1 MIHLRLRRWFAS
13 CLLLLLVGLGV
24 PVIAQDRMPPIP
36 PDKLTEE
43 QKKAVE
49 AYLAAQAN
57 IQRIYGDKYP
67 RPVQMEVG
75 SGWTE
80 LLRSPELMLT
90 VNAMREYVEY
100 EPALVPR
107 IRELVIMITGRQSST
122 DFMWNS
128 HYAVAIKTE
137 ISPEILKAIAEGRR
151 PTGMPEDEEVVYDF
165 CDELHRNQ
173 SVSDATYA
181 KTLAKFGEQGI
192 VDIVGVY
199 GWYSMWAVMNKVW
212 QKLTVEPQGSAPK
225 LTRFPR

>member
-1 MIHLRLRRWFAS
+1 MTYLRRWFVS
-13 CLLLLLVGLGV
+13 CLLLLVVGLGV
-24 PVIAQDRMPPIP
+24 QVIAQDRMPPIP

-57 IQRIYGDKYP
+57 IQKIYGDTYP

-75 SGWTE
+75 SGWGE
-80 LLRSPELMLT
+80 LLRSPELLLT

-100 EPALVPR
+100 KPALVPR
-107 IRELVIMITGRQSST
+107 IRELVIMIMGRQSST

-128 HYAVAIKTE
+128 HYTVAIKTGV
-137 ISPEILKAIAEGRR
+137 SPEILKAIAEGRR
-151 PTGMPEDEEVVYDF
+151 PTGMPEDEEIVYDF

-181 KTLAKFGEQGI
+181 KALAKFGERGV

-212 QKLTVEPQGSAPK
+212 QKPPVETQSSAPK
-225 LTRFPR
+225 LTKFPR

>member
-1 MIHLRLRRWFAS
+1 MIHLRCWFAS
-13 CLLLLLVGLGV
+13 CLLLFVVGLGI

-57 IQRIYGDKYP
+57 IQKIYGDKYP

-80 LLRSPELMLT
+80 LLRSPELLLT

-100 EPALVPR
+100 KPALAPR
-107 IRELVIMITGRQSST
+107 IRELVIMIMGRQSST

-128 HYAVAIKTE
+128 HYAVAIKTG

-181 KTLAKFGEQGI
+181 KALAKFGERGI

-212 QKLTVEPQGSAPK
+212 QKPPVEPQGSAPK
-225 LTRFPR
+225 LTKFPR

>member
-1 MIHLRLRRWFAS
+1 MIHLPRWLAP
-13 CLLLLLVGLGV
+13 CLFLVVGLGV
-24 PVIAQDRMPPIP
+24 PAIAQDRMPPIP

-57 IQRIYGDKYP
+57 IQKIYGDKYP
-67 RPVQMEVG
+67 RPVQMELG
-75 SGWTE
+75 SGWRE
-80 LLRSPELMLT
+80 LLRSAELLLT

-100 EPALVPR
+100 KPALAPR
-107 IRELVIMITGRQSST
+107 IRELVIMIMGRQSST

-128 HYAVAIKTE
+128 HYAVAIKTG

-151 PTGMPEDEEVVYDF
+151 PTAMPEDQEIVYDF

-181 KTLAKFGEQGI
+181 KALAKFGERGL

-199 GWYSMWAVMNKVW
+199 GWYSMWAMMNKVW
-212 QKLTVEPQGSAPK
+212 QKPPVEPQSTAPK
-225 LTRFPR
+225 LTKFPR

>member
-1 MIHLRLRRWFAS
+1 MIHLRRWFAS
-13 CLLLLLVGLGV
+13 CLLLLVFGLGA

-36 PDKLTEE
+36 PEKLTEE

-57 IQRIYGDKYP
+57 IQKVYGDKYP
-67 RPVQMEVG
+67 RPVQMQVG
-75 SGWTE
+75 MGWAE
-80 LLRSPELMLT
+80 LLRSPELMLS

-100 EPALVPR
+100 KPDLAPR
-107 IRELVIMITGRQSST
+107 IREMVIMITGRQSST

-128 HYAVAIKTE
+128 HYAVAIKTG
-137 ISPEILKAIAEGRR
+137 ISPEILKSLAEGRR
-151 PTGMPEDEEVVYDF
+151 PAGMPDDEEIVYDF

-181 KTLAKFGEQGI
+181 RALAKFGERGL

-212 QKLTVEPQGSAPK
+212 QKPPVEPQGSTPK
-225 LTRFPR
+225 LTVFPR

>member
-1 MIHLRLRRWFAS
+1 MIHLRRWLAP
-13 CLLLLLVGLGV
+13 CLLLLVVGLAS

-57 IQRIYGDKYP
+57 IQKLFGDKYP

-75 SGWTE
+75 AGWSE
-80 LLRSPELMLT
+80 LLRSPELLLT

-100 EPALVPR
+100 QPALAPR
-107 IRELVIMITGRQSST
+107 IREMVIMIAGRQTST

-128 HYAVAIKTE
+128 HYPVAIKTG
-137 ISPEILKAIAEGRR
+137 ISPEALKSIAEGRR
-151 PTGMPEDEEVVYDF
+151 PAGMPEDEEIVYDF
-165 CDELHRNQ
+165 CEELHHNQ

-181 KTLAKFGEQGI
+181 KALAKFGERGV

-199 GWYSMWAVMNKVW
+199 GWYSMWAMMNKVW
-212 QKLTVEPQGSAPK
+212 VKPPVEPQGSAPK
-225 LTRFPR
+225 LTMFPR

>member
-1 MIHLRLRRWFAS
+1 MNRVQCWLAS
-13 CLLLLLVGLGV
+13 CLFLLVFGLGA
-24 PVIAQDRMPPIP
+24 PLIAQDRMPPIP

-49 AYLAAQAN
+49 AFLAAQAN
-57 IQRIYGDKYP
+57 IQKIYGEKYP
-67 RPVQMEVG
+67 RPVQMGVG
-75 SGWTE
+75 AGWSE
-80 LLRSPELMLT
+80 LLRSPELLLT

-100 EPALVPR
+100 KPALVPK
-107 IRELVIMITGRQSST
+107 IRELVIMIAGRQTST

-128 HYAVAIKTE
+128 HYAVAIKTG

-151 PTGMPEDEEVVYDF
+151 PAGMAEDEDVVYDF

-181 KTLAKFGEQGI
+181 KALAKFGERGV

-212 QKLTVEPQGSAPK
+212 QKPPVEPQGSAPK
-225 LTRFPR
+225 LTMFPR

>member
-1 MIHLRLRRWFAS
+1 MTHLRHWFAT
-13 CLLLLLVGLGV
+13 LLLLLFVGLGV

-36 PDKLTEE
+36 PEKLTEE

-49 AYLAAQAN
+49 AFLAAQTN
-57 IQRIYGDKYP
+57 IQKLYGDTYP

-75 SGWTE
+75 AGWSE
-80 LLRSPELMLT
+80 LLRSPELLLT

-100 EPALVPR
+100 KPALVPR

-128 HYAVAIKTE
+128 HYAVAIKTG
-137 ISPEILKAIAEGRR
+137 ISPEILKSIAEGRR
-151 PTGMPEDEEVVYDF
+151 PTGMPEDQEIVYDF

-181 KTLAKFGEQGI
+181 KALAKFGERGV

-212 QKLTVEPQGSAPK
+212 QKPPVEPQSSAPK
-225 LTRFPR
+225 LTMFPR

>member
-1 MIHLRLRRWFAS
+1 MTYLPRWLAP
-13 CLLLLLVGLGV
+13 CLLLVVGLAV
-24 PVIAQDRMPPIP
+24 PAIAQDRMPAIP
-36 PDKLTEE
+36 PEKLTEE

-57 IQRIYGDKYP
+57 IQKIYGDKYP

-75 SGWTE
+75 AGWKE
-80 LLRSPELMLT
+80 LLRSPELLLT

-100 EPALVPR
+100 KPALTPR
-107 IRELVIMITGRQSST
+107 IREMVIMIMGRQSST

-128 HYAVAIKTE
+128 HYPVAIKTG
-137 ISPEILKAIAEGRR
+137 ISPEVLKAIAEGRR
-151 PTGMPEDEEVVYDF
+151 PAGMPEDDEVVYEF

-181 KTLAKFGEQGI
+181 KALAKFGERGV

-212 QKLTVEPQGSAPK
+212 QKPPAEPQDSAPK
-225 LTRFPR
+225 LTKFPR

>member
-1 MIHLRLRRWFAS
+1 MIYLRRLFAFS
-13 CLLLLLVGLGV
+13 LLLLVVGLNA
-24 PVIAQDRMPPIP
+24 PVVAQDRMPPIP
-36 PDKLTEE
+36 PDKLTTE
-43 QKKAVE
+43 QKKAIE

-57 IQRIYGDKYP
+57 IQKIYGDRYP

-75 SGWTE
+75 LGWRE

-100 EPALVPR
+100 KPALAPR

-128 HYAVAIKTE
+128 HYALAIKTG
-137 ISPEILKAIAEGRR
+137 ISPEILKSIAEGRR

-181 KTLAKFGEQGI
+181 KALAKFGEQGV

-199 GWYSMWAVMNKVW
+199 GWYSMWAMMNKVW
-212 QKLTVEPQGSAPK
+212 LKPPVEPQGSAPK
-225 LTRFPR
+225 LTVFPR

>member
-1 MIHLRLRRWFAS
+1 MIHLRRSIAS
-13 CLLLLLVGLGV
+13 CLLLLFVGLGV

-36 PDKLTEE
+36 PEKLTEE

-49 AYLAAQAN
+49 AFLAAQTN
-57 IQRIYGDKYP
+57 IQKLYGDTYP

-75 SGWTE
+75 AGWSE
-80 LLRSPELMLT
+80 LLRSPELLLT

-100 EPALVPR
+100 KPALVPR

-128 HYAVAIKTE
+128 HYAVAIKTG
-137 ISPEILKAIAEGRR
+137 ISPEILKSIAEGRR
-151 PTGMPEDEEVVYDF
+151 PTGMPEDQEVVYDF

-181 KTLAKFGEQGI
+181 KALAKFGERGV

-199 GWYSMWAVMNKVW
+199 GWYSMWALMNKVW
-212 QKLTVEPQGSAPK
+212 QKPPVEPQGSAPK
-225 LTRFPR
+225 LTMFPR

>member
-1 MIHLRLRRWFAS
+1 MTHLRFWFLS
-13 CLLLLLVGLGV
+13 SLLLLVVGFGV
-24 PVIAQDRMPPIP
+24 PVIAQDRMPAIP
-36 PDKLTEE
+36 PDKMTEE

-57 IQRIYGDKYP
+57 IQKIYGNTYP

-75 SGWTE
+75 SGWE
-80 LLRSPELMLT
+80 QLLRSPELLLT

-100 EPALVPR
+100 KPALMPR
-107 IRELVIMITGRQSST
+107 IRELVIMIAGRQSST

-128 HYAVAIKTE
+128 HYPVAIKTG

-151 PTGMPEDEEVVYDF
+151 PIGMPEDEEVVYDF

-181 KTLAKFGEQGI
+181 RALAKFGEQGV

-199 GWYSMWAVMNKVW
+199 GWYSMWALMNKVW
-212 QKLTVEPQGSAPK
+212 QKPAVEPQGPAPK
-225 LTRFPR
+225 LTKFPR

>member
-1 MIHLRLRRWFAS
+1 MTYLPRWLAP
-13 CLLLLLVGLGV
+13 CLLLVVGLAV
-24 PVIAQDRMPPIP
+24 PAIAQDRMPAIP
-36 PDKLTEE
+36 PEKLTEE

-49 AYLAAQAN
+49 AYLAAQAK
-57 IQRIYGDKYP
+57 IQKIYGDKYP

-75 SGWTE
+75 AGWKE
-80 LLRSPELMLT
+80 LLRSPELLLT

-100 EPALVPR
+100 KPALAPR
-107 IRELVIMITGRQSST
+107 IREMVIMIMGRQSST

-128 HYAVAIKTE
+128 HYPVAIKTG
-137 ISPEILKAIAEGRR
+137 ISPEVLKAIAEGRR
-151 PTGMPEDEEVVYDF
+151 PAGMPEDDEVVYEF

-181 KTLAKFGEQGI
+181 KALAKFGERGV

-212 QKLTVEPQGSAPK
+212 QKPPAEPQDSAPK
-225 LTRFPR
+225 LTKFPR

>member
-1 MIHLRLRRWFAS
+1 MIHPRRWFAS
-13 CLLLLLVGLGV
+13 CLLLLVVGFGV
-24 PVIAQDRMPPIP
+24 SVIAQDRMPPIP

-49 AYLAAQAN
+49 AFLAAQAN
-57 IQRIYGDKYP
+57 IKKIYGDTYP
-67 RPVQMEVG
+67 RPVQMVVG
-75 SGWTE
+75 PGWSE
-80 LLRSPELMLT
+80 LLRSPELLLT

-100 EPALVPR
+100 KPALEPR
-107 IRELVIMITGRQSST
+107 IRELVIMIAGRQSST

-128 HYAVAIKTE
+128 HYPVAIKTG

-151 PTGMPEDEEVVYDF
+151 PPAMPEDEEVVYDF
-165 CDELHRNQ
+165 CDELHHNQ

-181 KTLAKFGEQGI
+181 KALAKFGERGV

-212 QKLTVEPQGSAPK
+212 QKPPVEPQGSAPK
-225 LTRFPR
+225 LSIFPR

>member
-1 MIHLRLRRWFAS
+1 MIHLPRWLAP
-13 CLLLLLVGLGV
+13 CLFLVVGLGV
-24 PVIAQDRMPPIP
+24 PAIAQDRMPPIP

-57 IQRIYGDKYP
+57 IQKIYGDKYP

-75 SGWTE
+75 SGWRE
-80 LLRSPELMLT
+80 LLRSPELLLT

-100 EPALVPR
+100 KPALAPR
-107 IRELVIMITGRQSST
+107 IRELVIMIMGRQSST

-128 HYAVAIKTE
+128 HYAVAIKTG

-151 PTGMPEDEEVVYDF
+151 PAGMAEDDEVVYDF

-181 KTLAKFGEQGI
+181 KALAKFGERGV

-212 QKLTVEPQGSAPK
+212 QKPPVELQDSAPK
-225 LTRFPR
+225 LTKFPR

>member
-1 MIHLRLRRWFAS
+1 MNYLRRWFAS
-13 CLLLLLVGLGV
+13 CLFLLVVGLGV

-36 PDKLTEE
+36 PDQLTEE

-49 AYLAAQAN
+49 AFLAAQAN
-57 IQRIYGDKYP
+57 IQKIYGDTYP

-75 SGWTE
+75 SGWAE

-100 EPALVPR
+100 KPALVPR
-107 IRELVIMITGRQSST
+107 IRELVIMVTGRQSST

-128 HYAVAIKTE
+128 HYAVAIKTG

-151 PTGMPEDEEVVYDF
+151 PTGMHEDEEVVYDF

-173 SVSDATYA
+173 SISDATYA
-181 KTLAKFGEQGI
+181 KALAKFGERGV

-212 QKLTVEPQGSAPK
+212 RKPTVETQGSAPK
-225 LTRFPR
+225 LTMFPR

>member
-1 MIHLRLRRWFAS
+1 MITLRRWFAS
-13 CLLLLLVGLGV
+13 CLLFLVVGLGV
-24 PVIAQDRMPPIP
+24 QVFAQDRMPPIP

-57 IQRIYGDKYP
+57 IQKIYGGTYP

-75 SGWTE
+75 SGWAQ
-80 LLRSPELMLT
+80 LLRSPELLLT

-100 EPALVPR
+100 KPALAPR
-107 IRELVIMITGRQSST
+107 IRELVIMIAGRQTST

-128 HYAVAIKTE
+128 HYPVAIKTG

-151 PTGMPEDEEVVYDF
+151 PAGMPDDEEVIYDL

-181 KTLAKFGEQGI
+181 KAIAKFGERGV

-212 QKLTVEPQGSAPK
+212 QKPPAEPQDSAPK
-225 LTRFPR
+225 LTKFPR

>member
-1 MIHLRLRRWFAS
+1 MTHLRRWFAS
-13 CLLLLLVGLGV
+13 CLLLLVVGLGA

-43 QKKAVE
+43 QKKTVE

-57 IQRIYGDKYP
+57 IQKIYGDTYP

-75 SGWTE
+75 SGWKE

-100 EPALVPR
+100 KPALSPQ
-107 IRELVIMITGRQSST
+107 IRELVIMITARQSST

-128 HYAVAIKTE
+128 HYSVAIKTG

-151 PTGMPEDEEVVYDF
+151 PTGMSEDEEVVYDF

-181 KTLAKFGEQGI
+181 KALAKFGERGV

-212 QKLTVEPQGSAPK
+212 QKPPVEPQGSAPK
-225 LTRFPR
+225 LIMFPR

>member
-1 MIHLRLRRWFAS
+1 MIHLRRWFAS
-13 CLLLLLVGLGV
+13 CLLLLVVGLGA

-57 IQRIYGDKYP
+57 IQKIYGDKYP

-75 SGWTE
+75 LGWSE

-100 EPALVPR
+100 KPALAPR
-107 IRELVIMITGRQSST
+107 VRELVIMITGRQSST

-128 HYAVAIKTE
+128 HYPVAIKTG
-137 ISPEILKAIAEGRR
+137 ISPEVLKAIAEGRR
-151 PTGMPEDEEVVYDF
+151 PAGMPEDDEVVYEF

-181 KTLAKFGEQGI
+181 KALAKFGERGV

-212 QKLTVEPQGSAPK
+212 QKPPAEPQDSAPK
-225 LTRFPR
+225 LTKFPR

>member
-1 MIHLRLRRWFAS
+1 MTHLRPWFAS
-13 CLLLLLVGLGV
+13 CLLLLVVGHGV
-24 PVIAQDRMPPIP
+24 PVIAQDRMAPIP

-49 AYLAAQAN
+49 AFLAAQAN
-57 IQRIYGDKYP
+57 IQKIYGDKYP

-75 SGWTE
+75 SGWAE

-100 EPALVPR
+100 KPALAPR
-107 IRELVIMITGRQSST
+107 IRELVIMIMGRQSST

-128 HYAVAIKTE
+128 HYAVAIKTG

-151 PTGMPEDEEVVYDF
+151 PTGMPEDEEVVFDF

-181 KTLAKFGEQGI
+181 KALARFGERGV

-212 QKLTVEPQGSAPK
+212 QKPPVEPQGSAPK
-225 LTRFPR
+225 LTMFPR

>member
-1 MIHLRLRRWFAS
+1 MSYLRRCFAS
-13 CLLLLLVGLGV
+13 CLFLLVVLGV
-24 PVIAQDRMPPIP
+24 PAIAQDRMPPIP

-57 IQRIYGDKYP
+57 IQKIYGDKYP
-67 RPVQMEVG
+67 RPVQMELG
-75 SGWTE
+75 LGWSE
-80 LLRSPELMLT
+80 LLRSPELLLT

-100 EPALVPR
+100 KPALVPK
-107 IRELVIMITGRQSST
+107 IRELVIMIMGRQSST

-128 HYAVAIKTE
+128 HYAVAIKTG

-151 PTGMPEDEEVVYDF
+151 PTGMPEDEEIVYDF

-181 KTLAKFGEQGI
+181 KALAKFGERGV

-212 QKLTVEPQGSAPK
+212 QKPPVEPQGSAPT
-225 LTRFPR
+225 LTKFPR

>member
-1 MIHLRLRRWFAS
+1 MTNLRRWFAT
-13 CLLLLLVGLGV
+13 CLLLLVVGLGA

-57 IQRIYGDKYP
+57 IQKIYGDTYP

-75 SGWTE
+75 SGWKE

-100 EPALVPR
+100 KPALAPQ
-107 IRELVIMITGRQSST
+107 IRELVIMIAARQSST

-128 HYAVAIKTE
+128 HYSVAIKTG

-181 KTLAKFGEQGI
+181 KALAKFGERGV

-212 QKLTVEPQGSAPK
+212 QKPPVEPQGSAPK
-225 LTRFPR
+225 LTMFPR

>member
-1 MIHLRLRRWFAS
+1 MTHLRHWFAT
-13 CLLLLLVGLGV
+13 LLLLLFVGLGV

-36 PDKLTEE
+36 PEKLTEE

-49 AYLAAQAN
+49 AFLAAQTN
-57 IQRIYGDKYP
+57 IQKLYGDTYP

-75 SGWTE
+75 AGWSE
-80 LLRSPELMLT
+80 LLRSPELLLT

-100 EPALVPR
+100 KPALAPR
-107 IRELVIMITGRQSST
+107 IRELVIMMMGRQSST

-128 HYAVAIKTE
+128 HYPVAIKTG

-151 PTGMPEDEEVVYDF
+151 PTGMPEDEEAVYDF

-181 KTLAKFGEQGI
+181 RALAKFGERGV

-212 QKLTVEPQGSAPK
+212 QKPPVEPQSSAPK
-225 LTRFPR
+225 LTMFPR

>member
-1 MIHLRLRRWFAS
+1 
-13 CLLLLLVGLGV
+13 
-24 PVIAQDRMPPIP
+24 MPPIP

-57 IQRIYGDKYP
+57 IQKLYGDKYP

-75 SGWTE
+75 AGWSE
-80 LLRSPELMLT
+80 LLRSPELMLS

-100 EPALVPR
+100 KPDLAPR
-107 IRELVIMITGRQSST
+107 IREMVIMITGRQSST

-128 HYAVAIKTE
+128 HYPVAIKTG
-137 ISPEILKAIAEGRR
+137 ITPEILKAIAEGRR
-151 PTGMPEDEEVVYDF
+151 PAGMSEDEEVVYDF

-181 KTLAKFGEQGI
+181 RHSPTGERGV
-192 VDIVGVY
+192 VDIVEF
-199 GWYSMWAVMNKVW
+199 SMVGIRCG
-212 QKLTVEPQGSAPK
+212 P
-225 LTRFPR
+225 

>member
-1 MIHLRLRRWFAS
+1 MIDLRRWFAS

-24 PVIAQDRMPPIP
+24 PLIAQDRMPPIP

>member
-1 MIHLRLRRWFAS
+1 MTHLRHWFAT
-13 CLLLLLVGLGV
+13 LLLLLFVGLGV

-36 PDKLTEE
+36 PEKLTEE

-49 AYLAAQAN
+49 AFLAAQTN
-57 IQRIYGDKYP
+57 IQKLYGDTYP

-75 SGWTE
+75 AGWSE
-80 LLRSPELMLT
+80 LLRSPELLLT

-100 EPALVPR
+100 KPALVPR

-128 HYAVAIKTE
+128 HYAVAIKTG
-137 ISPEILKAIAEGRR
+137 ISPEILKSIAEGRR
-151 PTGMPEDEEVVYDF
+151 PTGMPEDQEVVYDF

-181 KTLAKFGEQGI
+181 KALAKFGERGV

-199 GWYSMWAVMNKVW
+199 GWYSTWALMNKVW
-212 QKLTVEPQGSAPK
+212 QKPPVEPQGSAPK
-225 LTRFPR
+225 LTMFPR

>member
-1 MIHLRLRRWFAS
+1 MTYLPRWLAP
-13 CLLLLLVGLGV
+13 CLLLVVGLAV
-24 PVIAQDRMPPIP
+24 PAIAQDRMPAIP
-36 PDKLTEE
+36 PEKLTEE

-57 IQRIYGDKYP
+57 IQKIYGDKYP

-75 SGWTE
+75 AGWKE
-80 LLRSPELMLT
+80 LLRSPELLLT

-100 EPALVPR
+100 KPALAPR
-107 IRELVIMITGRQSST
+107 IREMVIMIMGRQSST

-128 HYAVAIKTE
+128 HYPVAIKTG
-137 ISPEILKAIAEGRR
+137 ISPEVLKAIAEGRR
-151 PTGMPEDEEVVYDF
+151 PAGMPEDDEVVYEF

-181 KTLAKFGEQGI
+181 KALAKFGERGV

-212 QKLTVEPQGSAPK
+212 QKPPAEPQDSAPK
-225 LTRFPR
+225 LTKFPR

>member
-1 MIHLRLRRWFAS
+1 MTHLRSWFVCCS
-13 CLLLLLVGLGV
+13 FLLVVGFGI
-24 PVIAQDRMPPIP
+24 PIFAQDRMPPIP
-36 PDKLTEE
+36 PDKMTEE

-57 IQRIYGDKYP
+57 IKKIYGDTYP

-75 SGWTE
+75 SGWEE
-80 LLRSPELMLT
+80 LLRSPELLLT

-100 EPALVPR
+100 KPALAPR
-107 IRELVIMITGRQSST
+107 IRELVIMLAGRQSST

-128 HYAVAIKTE
+128 HYPVAIKTG
-137 ISPEILKAIAEGRR
+137 ISPEILKAIAEGRQ
-151 PTGMPEDEEVVYDF
+151 PTGMPEDEEVVFEF

-181 KTLAKFGEQGI
+181 KALAKFGEQGV

-199 GWYSMWAVMNKVW
+199 GWYSMWALMNKVW
-212 QKLTVEPQGSAPK
+212 QRPPVEPQGPAPK
-225 LTRFPR
+225 LTKFPR

>member
-1 MIHLRLRRWFAS
+1 MITLRRWFAS
-13 CLLLLLVGLGV
+13 CLLFLVVGLGV
-24 PVIAQDRMPPIP
+24 QVFAQDRMPPIP

-57 IQRIYGDKYP
+57 IQKIYGGTYP

-75 SGWTE
+75 SGWAQ
-80 LLRSPELMLT
+80 LLRSPELLLT

-100 EPALVPR
+100 KPALAPR
-107 IRELVIMITGRQSST
+107 IRELVIMIAGRQTST
-122 DFMWNS
+122 DFMWSS
-128 HYAVAIKTE
+128 HYPVAIKTG
-137 ISPEILKAIAEGRR
+137 ISPEILKAIAEGRH
-151 PTGMPEDEEVVYDF
+151 PSGMPDDEEVVYDF
-165 CDELHRNQ
+165 CDELRHNQ

-181 KTLAKFGEQGI
+181 KAIAKFGERGV

-212 QKLTVEPQGSAPK
+212 QEPPVEPQGSAPK
-225 LTRFPR
+225 LAKFPR

>member
-1 MIHLRLRRWFAS
+1 MIHLRRWFAS
-13 CLLLLLVGLGV
+13 CLLLLIVGFGV
-24 PVIAQDRMPPIP
+24 SVIAQDRMLPIP

-57 IQRIYGDKYP
+57 IKNSYGDTYP

-75 SGWTE
+75 SGWSE
-80 LLRSPELMLT
+80 LLRSPELLLT
-90 VNAMREYVEY
+90 VNAMRDYVEY
-100 EPALVPR
+100 KPALVPR
-107 IRELVIMITGRQSST
+107 IRELVIMIAGRQSST

-128 HYAVAIKTE
+128 HYAVAIKTG
-137 ISPEILKAIAEGRR
+137 ISTEILKAIAEGRR
-151 PTGMPEDEEVVYDF
+151 PAAMPEDEEVVYDF
-165 CDELHRNQ
+165 CDELHHNQ

-181 KTLAKFGEQGI
+181 KALAKFGERGV

-212 QKLTVEPQGSAPK
+212 QKPPVEPQGSAPK
-225 LTRFPR
+225 LTIFPR

>member
-1 MIHLRLRRWFAS
+1 MTHLRSWFVS
-13 CLLLLLVGLGV
+13 CLLLLVVGFGV
-24 PVIAQDRMPPIP
+24 PVIAQERMPPIP

-57 IQRIYGDKYP
+57 IQKIYGDTYP

-75 SGWTE
+75 SGWEE
-80 LLRSPELMLT
+80 LLRSPELLLT

-100 EPALVPR
+100 KPALVPR
-107 IRELVIMITGRQSST
+107 IRELVIMIAGRQTST

-128 HYAVAIKTE
+128 HYPVAIKTG
-137 ISPEILKAIAEGRR
+137 ISPEFLKAIAEGRR
-151 PTGMPEDEEVVYDF
+151 PTAMPEDEEVVYDF
-165 CDELHRNQ
+165 CDELHRSQ
-173 SVSDATYA
+173 RVSDATYGKA
-181 KTLAKFGEQGI
+181 LAKFGERGV

-212 QKLTVEPQGSAPK
+212 QKPPIEPQGSAPK
-225 LTRFPR
+225 LTMFPR